1 MRLIILLFLLINVV
15 ACKTNSQQTNP
26 TPKDKVTEK
35 VADKASEKTTQI
47 QAATDPS
54 GSIDKIIKTEEE
66 WSKVLNEQEYYVIRK
81 KGTERAFTGTYWDN
95 KKPGVYTCKACDL
108 PLFTSETKF
117 KSGTGWPSYYEPIKE
132 EVILEDTD
140 YDLGYARTEVMC
152 ARCEGHLGHVFPD
165 GPDPTGLRYCI
176 NSASLKFEEK

>member
-1 MRLIILLFLLINVV
+1 MRIIVTLFVLINLI
-15 ACKTNSQQTNP
+15 ACKTNSQKSNP
-26 TPKDKVTEK
+26 TPSVQ
-35 VADKASEKTTQI
+35 ASPKTTDI
-47 QAATDPS
+47 QGVTDPS

-66 WSKVLNEQEYYVIRK
+66 WSQILNENEYYVIRK
-81 KGTERAFTGTYWDN
+81 KGTERAFTGKYWDN
-95 KKPGVYTCKACDL
+95 KKTGVYTCRACDL
-108 PLFTSETKF
+108 PLFSSDTKY
-117 KSGTGWPSYYEPIKE
+117 KSGTGWPSYYKPVKE

-176 NSASLKFEEK
+176 NSVSLNFVEKKVD